1 MAIRLVHGFGINDA
15 DYVVQ
20 IRKTISGTGNKRK
33 RKLVWVCPFYNR
45 WVGMIQRCYSVR
57 TQRLLPCYVGSS
69 VCDEWKY
76 FSNFKAWMETQDWDG
91 KELDKDILRIGNK
104 QYGPDTCCFVNQHI
118 NTLFT
123 VNDAKRGD
131 YPIGVSLHT
140 RNKTKPY
147 EARLSSFNK
156 RISLGYYETPQL
168 THKAWQLAK
177 ADETNKIVSLYEL
190 EDKVVAGLLSRVE
203 LLQKDASLNKI
214 TEYI

>member
-1 MAIRLVHGFGINDA
+1 MTIRLLYGFGINDA

-20 IRKTISGTGNKRK
+20 IRKTISGTGNNRK

-45 WVGMIQRCYSVR
+45 WAGMIERCYSVNR
-57 TQRLLPCYVGSS
+57 QKRIPCYIGAS
-69 VCDEWKY
+69 VHKDWKY
-76 FSNFKAWMETQDWDG
+76 FSNFKAWMEQQDWEG

-104 QYGPDTCCFVNQHI
+104 QYGPDTCCFVSQHI
-118 NTLFT
+118 NALFT
-123 VNDAKRGD
+123 VNDARRGD

-168 THKAWQLAK
+168 AHKAWQLAK
-177 ADETNKIVSLYEL
+177 AGEINKIIGSYDL
-190 EDKVVAGLLSRVE
+190 EDNVVAGLLLRVE
-203 LLQKDASLNKI
+203 LLKQDASLNKI